1 MNADRYRPPKAATPS
16 PALERPPTAKQH
28 LDPTE
33 RRTCVAEQ
41 QPSFDAA
48 KYKKAQREQWNKD
61 GAAWRRWN
69 PTLDR
74 WYGEVTRQMLDLAR
88 IEPGQRILDVAAGAG
103 EPAVSAAERVGP
115 GGYVLATDIAEGI
128 VELALQVARERGL
141 KQIEGRAMDGEKL
154 DLRDASFDAV
164 LCRLGLMYMPH
175 PVTALREWRRV
186 LRPGGRVAVVVFS
199 TPDRN
204 SWGALPASIIR
215 RRAQLPPP
223 VPGQPGP
230 FSLGAPGV
238 LEGIFNQA
246 GFADPDIRAV
256 PVPLTMASSA
266 EYVRVAR
273 EAFGAFNAMMA
284 HLPPRERESVWNE
297 VEGSM
302 RSFESSGGF
311 EVPGE
316 CLVAAATKRS

>member
-1 MNADRYRPPKAATPS
+1 M
-16 PALERPPTAKQH
+16 
-28 LDPTE
+28 
-33 RRTCVAEQ
+33 AEQ

-48 KYKKAQREQWNKD
+48 KYKNAQREQWNKD

-88 IEPGQRILDVAAGAG
+88 IQPGQRILDIAAGAG

-115 GGYVLATDIAEGI
+115 GGYVLATDISEGI

-141 KQIEGRAMDGEKL
+141 KQIETRAMDGEKL
-154 DLRDASFDAV
+154 DLPDASFDAV

-175 PVTALREWRRV
+175 PVTALREWRRA
-186 LRPGGRVAVVVFS
+186 LRAGGRVAVVVFS

-204 SWGALPASIIR
+204 SWGAMPASIIR

-230 FSLGAPGV
+230 FSLGGPGV
-238 LEGIFNQA
+238 LEGVFRQA
-246 GFADPDIRAV
+246 GFADPEVRAV
-256 PVPLTMASSA
+256 PVPHENGQCCRVRAGRPRSLRWIQCHDGSPVPSRTR
-266 EYVRVAR
+266 VRVERSGRLNAQFR
-273 EAFGAFNAMMA
+273 IAWWVRGA
-284 HLPPRERESVWNE
+284 
-297 VEGSM
+297 G
-302 RSFESSGGF
+302 
-311 EVPGE
+311 
-316 CLVAAATKRS
+316 

>member
-1 MNADRYRPPKAATPS
+1 M
-16 PALERPPTAKQH
+16 
-28 LDPTE
+28 
-33 RRTCVAEQ
+33 AEQ
-41 QPSFDAA
+41 QPSCDAA
-48 KYKKAQREQWNKD
+48 KYKHAQREQWNKD

-74 WYGEVTRQMLDLAR
+74 GYGEATRQMLDLAR
-88 IEPGQRILDVAAGAG
+88 IQPGQRILDIAAGAG

-115 GGYVLATDIAEGI
+115 SGYVLATDISEGI

-141 KQIEGRAMDGEKL
+141 KQIETRTMDGEKL
-154 DLRDASFDAV
+154 DLPDASFDAV

-175 PVTALREWRRV
+175 PVAALREWRRA
-186 LRPGGRVAVVVFS
+186 LKGGGRVAVVVFS

-204 SWGALPASIIR
+204 PWGAVPASIIR

-230 FSLGAPGV
+230 FSLGGPGV
-238 LEGIFNQA
+238 LEGVFRQA
-246 GFADPDIRAV
+246 GFANPEVRAV
-256 PVPLTMASSA
+256 PVPHRMANAA

-284 HLPPRERESVWNE
+284 QLSPQERESAWNE

-302 RSFESSGGF
+302 RSFESPGGF

-316 CLVAAATKRS
+316 CLVGAATK

>member
-1 MNADRYRPPKAATPS
+1 VT
-16 PALERPPTAKQH
+16 
-28 LDPTE
+28 
-33 RRTCVAEQ
+33 EQ

-48 KYKKAQREQWNKD
+48 KYKAAQREQWNKD

-88 IEPGQRILDVAAGAG
+88 LQPGQRILDIAAGAG
-103 EPAVSAAERVGP
+103 EPAVSAAERVGS
-115 GGYVLATDIAEGI
+115 GGYVLATDISEGI

-141 KQIEGRAMDGEKL
+141 RQIETRAMDGEKL
-154 DLRDASFDAV
+154 DLPDASFDAV

-175 PVTALREWRRV
+175 PVTALREWRRAV
-186 LRPGGRVAVVVFS
+186 RAGGRVAVVVFS

-204 SWGALPASIIR
+204 SWGAVPVSIIR

-223 VPGQPGP
+223 VAGQPGP

-238 LEGIFNQA
+238 LEGIFREA
-246 GFADPDIRAV
+246 GFTTLESRTV
-256 PVPLTMASSA
+256 PVPLRMDSTA
-266 EYVRVAR
+266 EYVRLAR

-284 HLPPRERESVWNE
+284 HLSLQERESVWDE
-297 VEGSM
+297 VEDSM
-302 RSFESSGGF
+302 RSFESQAGF

-316 CLVAAATKRS
+316 CLVGAATK

>member
-1 MNADRYRPPKAATPS
+1 M
-16 PALERPPTAKQH
+16 
-28 LDPTE
+28 
-33 RRTCVAEQ
+33 AEQ
-41 QPSFDAA
+41 TPSFDAA
-48 KYKKAQREQWNKD
+48 KYKNAQREQWNKD

-88 IEPGQRILDVAAGAG
+88 IQPGQRILDVATGAG
-103 EPAVSAAERVGP
+103 EPAVSAAGRVGP
-115 GGYVLATDIAEGI
+115 SGYVLATDIAEGI
-128 VELALQVARERGL
+128 VELALQVARDRGL
-141 KQIEGRAMDGEKL
+141 KQIETRAMDGEKL
-154 DLRDASFDAV
+154 DLPDASFDAV

-175 PVTALREWRRV
+175 PVTALREWRRA
-186 LRPGGRVAVVVFS
+186 LRAGGRVAVVVFS

-204 SWGALPASIIR
+204 SWGAKPASIIR

-238 LEGIFNQA
+238 LEEILRQA
-246 GFADPDIRAV
+246 GFADPEVRAV
-256 PVPLTMASSA
+256 PVPLSMASSA

-273 EAFGAFNAMMA
+273 EAFGAFNAMMS
-284 HLPPRERESVWNE
+284 HLSPQERESVWNE
-297 VEGSM
+297 VEASM
-302 RSFESSGGF
+302 RSFESPAGF

-316 CLVAAATKRS
+316 CLVGAATK

>member
-1 MNADRYRPPKAATPS
+1 M
-16 PALERPPTAKQH
+16 
-28 LDPTE
+28 
-33 RRTCVAEQ
+33 AEQ
-41 QPSFDAA
+41 QPPFDAA
-48 KYKKAQREQWNKD
+48 KYKNAQREQWNKD
-61 GAAWRRWN
+61 GAAWRRWT

-74 WYGEVTRQMLDLAR
+74 WYGIATRQMLDLAR
-88 IEPGQRILDVAAGAG
+88 IQLGQRILDIAAGAG

-115 GGYVLATDIAEGI
+115 GGYVLATDISEGI

-141 KQIEGRAMDGEKL
+141 KQIETSAMDGEKL
-154 DLRDASFDAV
+154 DLPDACFDAV

-175 PVTALREWRRV
+175 PVTALREWRRA

-204 SWGALPASIIR
+204 SWGAMPASIIR
-215 RRAQLPPP
+215 QRARLPAPTQ
-223 VPGQPGP
+223 GQPGP

-238 LEGIFNQA
+238 LEGVFRQA
-246 GFADPDIRAV
+246 GFADPEVRTV
-256 PVPLTMASSA
+256 PVPLRMASSA

-284 HLPPRERESVWNE
+284 HLPHQERDAVWNE
-297 VEGSM
+297 VEVSM
-302 RSFESSGGF
+302 RQFESTGGF

-316 CLVAAATKRS
+316 CLVAAATK

>member
-1 MNADRYRPPKAATPS
+1 
-16 PALERPPTAKQH
+16 
-28 LDPTE
+28 
-33 RRTCVAEQ
+33 VAEH

-48 KYKKAQREQWNKD
+48 KYKNAQREQWNKD

-74 WYGEVTRQMLDLAR
+74 WYGVATRQMLDLAR
-88 IEPGQRILDVAAGAG
+88 IQPGQRVLDIAAGAG

-115 GGYVLATDIAEGI
+115 GGYVLATDISEGI
-128 VELALQVARERGL
+128 IELALQVAHERGL
-141 KQIEGRAMDGEKL
+141 KQIEARAMDGEKL
-154 DLRDASFDAV
+154 DLPDASFDAV

-175 PVTALREWRRV
+175 PVTALREWRRA
-186 LRPGGRVAVVVFS
+186 LRPGGRAAVVVFS

-204 SWGALPASIIR
+204 SWGAMPASIIR

-230 FSLGAPGV
+230 FSLGGAGV
-238 LEGIFNQA
+238 LEDVFRQA
-246 GFADPDIRAV
+246 GFTNPEIRAV
-256 PVPLTMASSA
+256 PVPHRAASAA

-273 EAFGAFNAMMA
+273 EAFGGFNAMMA
-284 HLPPRERESVWNE
+284 NLPLQERESVWNE

-302 RSFESSGGF
+302 LNFESPSGF

-316 CLVAAATKRS
+316 CLVVAATK

>member
-1 MNADRYRPPKAATPS
+1 M
-16 PALERPPTAKQH
+16 
-28 LDPTE
+28 
-33 RRTCVAEQ
+33 AEQ

-48 KYKKAQREQWNKD
+48 KYKNAQREQWNKD

-88 IEPGQRILDVAAGAG
+88 IQPGQRILDIAAGAG

-115 GGYVLATDIAEGI
+115 SGYVLATDISEGI

-141 KQIEGRAMDGEKL
+141 KQVDTRAMDGEKL
-154 DLRDASFDAV
+154 DLPDASFDAV

-175 PVTALREWRRV
+175 PVAALREWRRA
-186 LRPGGRVAVVVFS
+186 LRAGGRVAVIVYS

-204 SWGALPASIIR
+204 NWGAMPASIIR

-230 FSLGAPGV
+230 FSLGGPGA
-238 LEGIFNQA
+238 LEGVFSQA
-246 GFADPDIRAV
+246 GFANVEVRAV
-256 PVPLTMASSA
+256 PVPHRMTSAA
-266 EYVRVAR
+266 EYVRLAR
-273 EAFGAFNAMMA
+273 EAFGGFNAMMA
-284 HLPPRERESVWNE
+284 HLSLPERESVWDE
-297 VEGSM
+297 VEGAM
-302 RSFESSGGF
+302 RSFESPGVF
-311 EVPGE
+311 EAPGE
-316 CLVAAATKRS
+316 CLVGAATK